1 MYSAS
6 RTGFLSTWS
15 TERSYLQPHVHIYM
29 WPCGVQWPAVLYTL
43 TAQIQLIL
51 RGHMWCPPLSL
62 LRGNLTPP
70 QGAPPH
76 QYSQFALGK
85 RRLLYKSTKS
95 IILLNSNLKDTGY
108 QIMAFVN
115 IFKCAMWKRKLLRWD
130 ICPTVFKLGTIVR
143 QIWRHRSN

>member
-15 TERSYLQPHVHIYM
+15 TERSYLQPHVHIYI

-70 QGAPPH
+70 QGAPPPL

-95 IILLNSNLKDTGY
+95 IILLNSNLK
-108 QIMAFVN
+108 
-115 IFKCAMWKRKLLRWD
+115 
-130 ICPTVFKLGTIVR
+130 
-143 QIWRHRSN
+143 RHRIPNNGFCEYLQMCNVKTQITPLRHLSDSFQIGDNCQTNMTSS

>member
-1 MYSAS
+1 MKYIKV
-6 RTGFLSTWS
+6 LSTK
-15 TERSYLQPHVHIYM
+15 QPDVLIYI
-29 WPCGVQWPAVLYTL
+29 T
-43 TAQIQLIL
+43 L
-51 RGHMWCPPLSL
+51 RGTVTSSSLHSNCPNSTDSPWSHVVPPPSPCSGGTLPLP
-62 LRGNLTPP
+62 REPP
-70 QGAPPH
+70 PP

-115 IFKCAMWKRKLLRWD
+115 ILKCAMWKRKLLRRD

-143 QIWRHRSN
+143 EIWHHRSN